1 MSANVRAL
9 TITGA
14 IIAAL
19 SYIVWTSAKIWSE
32 AKAFPAISIH
42 VGQVAQ

>member
-1 MSANVRAL
+1 MSANIRAL

-19 SYIVWTSAKIWSE
+19 SYIVCAACGE
-32 AKAFPAISIH
+32 AH
-42 VGQVAQ
+42 